1 MAWLRDDVPRWQGAE
16 VDPGLIR
23 ARLADRYRDAR
34 LMPVPPE
41 DLDRLVLGLDAE
53 AWRRLALA
61 VAALDCAEV
70 RRVLPSLL
78 GGPVEA
84 QVRRAFVDFAR
95 STGLLTLDL
104 LRQSPHRVEEF
115 TRSWIDRL
123 GGSVEDETE
132 EQSRERLAR
141 LDYGRLLAEAER
153 AKQAAEGRME
163 DLKRRQEQ
171 AGRRARRG
179 KW

>member
-1 MAWLRDDVPRWQGAE
+1 MP
-16 VDPGLIR
+16 PG
-23 ARLADRYRDAR
+23 DFDG
-34 LMPVPPE
+34 
-41 DLDRLVLGLDAE
+41 LVLGLDAE
-53 AWRRLALA
+53 AWRRLALV
-61 VAALDCAEV
+61 VAALDCDDV
-70 RRVLPSLL
+70 RRVLPGLL
-78 GGPVEA
+78 ARPVEA

-95 STGLLTLDL
+95 STELLTLDL

-115 TRSWIDRL
+115 ARGWLDRL
-123 GGSVEDETE
+123 GASVEGETE

-153 AKQAAEGRME
+153 ARQEAEGRME
-163 DLKRRQEQ
+163 YLKKLQEQ